1 MHHKRNRK
9 PAMSTPFYDLAS
21 LVVVPSG
28 YKSGKIYAQKPLTTD
43 GQLTFTRASTATRV
57 NASGLIETV
66 SSGVPRLDY
75 TNSSC
80 PKILLEPQ
88 RSNIRTNSEDGSGG
102 NWGNPY
108 QVTVTTNQTTAPSGA
123 TTADQVLDTAFNTP
137 HRFEPSFNATSGQA
151 YTLSYFAKANTL
163 TQCHIYG
170 FTDNFVFSG
179 QTAIFDL
186 SAGTVVS
193 NSGNGI
199 AKIENYGNGWY
210 RVSLTLTA
218 GATALGYFGFGT
230 AKNGVLSYLGNGS
243 SLYMWGIQLEAGAYA
258 TSYIPTTSAAV
269 TRVEDAAYK
278 TGISSLIGQTEGT
291 IFFEVDK
298 TTRLDNDYRVQI
310 SDGTTNNWLFVS
322 VEVGNSIRLYCNVGG
337 VNQFSVYGSVV
348 TSGRHKVAMAY
359 KANDFKVYVDGV
371 AWITQTSG
379 NVPACSKFN
388 LGSPAPT
395 VDAANTD
402 SKTAQ
407 ALVFKTRLTNAQLA
421 EITTL

>member
-1 MHHKRNRK
+1 
-9 PAMSTPFYDLAS
+9 MSAFYDQAS

-66 SSGVPRLDY
+66 ASGVPRLDY
-75 TNSSC
+75 LGSSC
-80 PKILLEPQ
+80 PKLQLEPQ
-88 RSNIRTNSEDGSGG
+88 RSNLTLHSQQLDNANYTLLNLTIAANNTTSPDGTQSAEKLTETTANGEHLLYAIQSIGLGTYTMSAFFKAGG
-102 NWGNPY
+102 GTVFPVLRFNGN
-108 QVTVTTNQTTAPSGA
+108 TTNAYAGC
-123 TTADQVLDTAFNTP
+123 VFNT
-137 HRFEPSFNATSGQA
+137 TTGQVVNTFSNT
-151 YTLSYFAKANTL
+151 YTGTTTKV
-163 TQCHIYG
+163 
-170 FTDNFVFSG
+170 DNM
-179 QTAIFDL
+179 
-186 SAGTVVS
+186 
-193 NSGNGI
+193 
-199 AKIENYGNGWY
+199 GNGWY
-210 RVSLTLTA
+210 RVSLTTTTNETTFGVRIASSNTA
-218 GATALGYFGFGT
+218 TPTIGDFGSISYAGNTNNFFYAWGAQF
-230 AKNGVLSYLGNGS
+230 
-243 SLYMWGIQLEAGAYA
+243 EAGAYA
-258 TSYIPTTSAAV
+258 TSYIPTTTAAV

-379 NVPACSKFN
+379 NVPACSKLN

-407 ALVFKTRLTNAQLA
+407 ALLFKTRLTNAQLA
-421 EITTL
+421 ELTTL

>member
-1 MHHKRNRK
+1 
-9 PAMSTPFYDLAS
+9 MSAFYDQAS

-66 SSGVPRLDY
+66 ASGVPRLDY
-75 TNSSC
+75 LGSTC
-80 PKILLEPQ
+80 PKLLLEPQ
-88 RSNIRTNSEDGSGG
+88 RTNLAQQSQSFDNGYWEKGSVATITANSVVSPDGTQNADTLTANGTGSLFARVNCYLGTAQTCSNSLFVKKANHRYVGLRNSGTTSQHDVFDFDTKTWTN
-102 NWGNPY
+102 N
-108 QVTVTTNQTTAPSGA
+108 SGA
-123 TTADQVLDTAFNTP
+123 TLSYEEHANGWFRLKSTNTDTVSLNYYWSVIPAKN
-137 HRFEPSFNATSGQA
+137 TSGEE
-151 YTLSYFAKANTL
+151 
-163 TQCHIYG
+163 TQ
-170 FTDNFVFSG
+170 T
-179 QTAIFDL
+179 
-186 SAGTVVS
+186 VS
-193 NSGNGI
+193 NLSVYI
-199 AKIENYGNGWY
+199 W
-210 RVSLTLTA
+210 
-218 GATALGYFGFGT
+218 GAQAEQN
-230 AKNGVLSYLGNGS
+230 A
-243 SLYMWGIQLEAGAYA
+243 AYC

-379 NVPACSKFN
+379 NVPACSKLN

-407 ALVFKTRLTNAQLA
+407 ALLFKTRLTNAQLA
-421 EITTL
+421 ELTTL

>member
-1 MHHKRNRK
+1 
-9 PAMSTPFYDLAS
+9 MSAFYDLAS
-21 LVVVPSG
+21 VVLVPSG

-66 SSGVPRLDY
+66 ASGVPRLDY
-75 TNSSC
+75 LGSTC
-80 PKILLEPQ
+80 PKLLLEPQ
-88 RSNIRTNSEDGSGG
+88 RTNLAQQSQSFDNGYWEKGSVATITANSVVSPDGTQNADTLTANGTGSLFARVNCYLGTAQTCSNSLFVKKANHRYVGLRNSGTTSQHDVFDFDTKTWTN
-102 NWGNPY
+102 N
-108 QVTVTTNQTTAPSGA
+108 SGA
-123 TTADQVLDTAFNTP
+123 TLSYEEHANGWFRLKSTNTDTVSLNYYWSVIPAKN
-137 HRFEPSFNATSGQA
+137 TSGEE
-151 YTLSYFAKANTL
+151 
-163 TQCHIYG
+163 TQ
-170 FTDNFVFSG
+170 T
-179 QTAIFDL
+179 
-186 SAGTVVS
+186 VS
-193 NSGNGI
+193 NLSVYI
-199 AKIENYGNGWY
+199 W
-210 RVSLTLTA
+210 
-218 GATALGYFGFGT
+218 GAQAEQN
-230 AKNGVLSYLGNGS
+230 A
-243 SLYMWGIQLEAGAYA
+243 AYC

-379 NVPACSKFN
+379 NVPACSKLN

-407 ALVFKTRLTNAQLA
+407 ALLFKTRLTNAQLA
-421 EITTL
+421 ELTTL